1 LSTWFFHK
9 EHHTESILTMRTT
22 KWTSAG
28 PGIEKTPVGVLGT
41 VGAWHRRA
49 PRYSLRFLEALVRD
63 FAPDLL
69 CAEINRADWE
79 AGNLAALPPE
89 YRECLVPL
97 CRELGV
103 IVVPVDDRWR
113 GLPSPVRLALPL
125 GLGPRW
131 MSSTAANRWH
141 RTWARAYSGTD
152 RANRELLAHIL
163 EAAQRDPGRRMLV
176 TVRVER
182 WYAVVAGL
190 RQTGEVAL
198 MPLLT

>member
-1 LSTWFFHK
+1 MSFSHRENHL
-9 EHHTESILTMRTT
+9 R
-22 KWTSAG
+22 SAV

-41 VGAWHRRA
+41 VGEWHHRA
-49 PRYSLRFLEALVRD
+49 PRYSLRHLEALVRD

-79 AGNLAALPPE
+79 AGHLVALSPE

-97 CRELGV
+97 CHELGV

-113 GLPSPVRLALPL
+113 GLPSPLRLALLL
-125 GLGPRW
+125 GLGPRG
-131 MSSTAANRWH
+131 MSSTVADRWH
-141 RTWARAYSGTD
+141 RTWARAYSGAGQ
-152 RANRELLAHIL
+152 ANRKLLAHIL
-163 EAAQRDPGRRMLV
+163 EAVGRDPGRRMLV

-190 RQTGEVAL
+190 RQAGKVAL
-198 MPLLT
+198 MSLWT

>member
-1 LSTWFFHK
+1 M
-9 EHHTESILTMRTT
+9 HTTM
-22 KWTSAG
+22 WNSAV
-28 PGIEKTPVGVLGT
+28 PEIEKTPVSVLGT

-49 PRYSLRFLEALVRD
+49 LKYRLRHLEALVRD

-79 AGNLAALPPE
+79 AGHLAALSPE

-97 CRELGV
+97 CRELDV
-103 IVVPVDDRWR
+103 IVVPVGDRWR
-113 GLPSPVRLALPL
+113 GLPSPLRLALPL
-125 GLGPRW
+125 GLGPRG

-141 RTWARAYSGTD
+141 RTWMRAYPGTGQ
-152 RANRELLAHIL
+152 ANRKLLAHIL
-163 EAAQRDPGRRMLV
+163 EAVQRDPGRRVLV

-198 MPLLT
+198 IPLWT